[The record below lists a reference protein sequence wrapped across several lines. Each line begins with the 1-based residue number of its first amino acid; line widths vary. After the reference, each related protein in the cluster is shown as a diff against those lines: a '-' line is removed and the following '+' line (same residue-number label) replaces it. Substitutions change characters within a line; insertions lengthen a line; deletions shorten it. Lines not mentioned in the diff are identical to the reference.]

1 VAATRTVAGPLSSRP
16 GGRLA
21 IDIVL
26 AAVAFAVIL
35 PYGAGA

>member
-1 VAATRTVAGPLSSRP
+1 MAATRTVAGPLSTRP
-16 GGRLA
+16 EARLA

-26 AAVAFAVIL
+26 AAVAFAAIL